1 MTLRALPAADL
12 FSDKTFQAK
21 QVNLVEALQK
31 RFLFCFVSYKETRK
45 VEYYLIDFVFLSLSM
60 YREFFSM
67 TYLPQGKPRVFEIQD
82 IWVKN

>member
-1 MTLRALPAADL
+1 MTLRAMPAADL
-12 FSDKTFQAK
+12 FSDRTSQAK
-21 QVNLVEALQK
+21 QLEALQK
-31 RFLFCFVSYKETRK
+31 KDFCFVSYKETRK
-45 VEYYLIDFVFLSLSM
+45 VEYYLIDFVSLSLSM